1 MRKNIMSKEY
11 NIKLYAD
18 ESNIGMRLDK
28 FLATDEVLLENVETI
43 SRSYLQKLI
52 KEGSIKVD
60 EKTVKSSYVMNG
72 TECVDIIIPKP
83 VELEIVPEKMD
94 LDIVYEDDYLLVV
107 NKPKNMVVHPAPGH
121 SSGTLVNGLMYH
133 CKENLSGI
141 NGVLRPGIVHRIDMN
156 TTGLIVIC
164 KTDKAHVSLAKQFSE
179 HSITREYHA
188 VVHNRFNKEEGT
200 VDRPLGRHKN
210 DRKKFAIVEGGKR
223 AVTHYKVIQNLKGNY
238 SYIACR
244 LETGRTHQIRV
255 HMASILHPLYGDD
268 IYGPSAKS
276 SVNTCGQA
284 LHAKK
289 LGFIHPYSGE
299 YMEFD
304 SELPSYFR
312 KLLEVL

>member
-1 MRKNIMSKEY
+1 MSNEY

-18 ESNIGMRLDK
+18 ESSVGLRLDK
-28 FLATDEVLLENVETI
+28 FLASDEVLLENVETI

-52 KEGSIKVD
+52 KEGNIKVD
-60 EKTVKSSYVMNG
+60 DKIVKASYVMNG

-83 VELEIVPEKMD
+83 VELEIIPEKMD
-94 LDIVYEDDYLLVV
+94 LDIVYEDEYLLVV

-121 SSGTLVNGLMYH
+121 NSGTLVNGLMYH

-188 VVHNRFNKEEGT
+188 VVHNRFNSEEGT
-200 VDRPLGRHKN
+200 IDRPLGRHKN

-223 AVTHYKVIQNLKGNY
+223 AVTHYKVINNLKGNY
-238 SYIACR
+238 SYVSCK

-255 HMASILHPLYGDD
+255 HMSSILHPLYGDEV
-268 IYGPSAKS
+268 YGPSSKPG
-276 SVNTCGQA
+276 VNTNGQA

-289 LGFIHPYSGE
+289 LGFVHPYSGE

-304 SELPSYFR
+304 SELPEYFK
-312 KLLEVL
+312 KLLEIL